1 MYVIDVN
8 DVLKDLNERI
18 NNCEQRLCELEQRI
32 KSTRDIRNSTIY
44 LINDIME
51 IEALNKLSI
60 QLQSLKYAVDNSFI
74 KVSS

>member
-18 NNCEQRLCELEQRI
+18 NNCEQRLNELEQRI